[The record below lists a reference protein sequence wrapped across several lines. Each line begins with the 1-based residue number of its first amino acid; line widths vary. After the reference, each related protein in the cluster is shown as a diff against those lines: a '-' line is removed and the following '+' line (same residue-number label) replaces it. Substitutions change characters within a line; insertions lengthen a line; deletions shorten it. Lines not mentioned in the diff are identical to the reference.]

1 MRPSWYIS
9 QILRVFPSLQVRST
23 LQERPVIDSWSSA
36 LDAMAA
42 TAGELR
48 EKEPESWWK
57 ELYLLLSE
65 EPEQRKKLSRIL
77 DACFYRYDG
86 TRIQKAVSSI
96 LYGNSV
102 SGSVTRL
109 ETYAACAYAQFIT
122 YGLQLTERV
131 EYEFGSMDRGNFFH
145 KALETVSQE
154 MKKENLRPE
163 QVDDTIRKK
172 LVDFRDHTGLRAERR
187 HNFAGQRAKRLFCGT
202 LAKDDG

>member
-1 MRPSWYIS
+1 MRWRQP
-9 QILRVFPSLQVRST
+9 P
-23 LQERPVIDSWSSA
+23 ESS
-36 LDAMAA
+36 
-42 TAGELR
+42 R
-48 EKEPESWWK
+48 EKEPEGWWK

-86 TRIQKAVSSI
+86 THIQKAVSSI

-122 YGLQLTERV
+122 YGLRLTERV

-145 KALETVSQE
+145 KALETVFQE

-172 LVDFRDHTGLRAERR
+172 LVDSAITQAWRAERR
-187 HNFAGQRAKRLFCGT
+187 HNSAGQRAKRLFCGT